1 MAEDTV
7 DEAEKILGGSR
18 RCRTRTLQ
26 LHGARSRPGGSDRRA
41 MHLHS
46 RYGTDAAQLLA
57 LIEENPALG
66 SELVPGLPY
75 LAAEA
80 VWAATAEM
88 AVTLDDILTR
98 RTRARLFDRRA
109 SRNAARSVAALV
121 APALGW
127 DEAECERQV
136 AMFTDEC
143 AREDAAALVT
153 EAEFIASRR

>member
-1 MAEDTV
+1 M
-7 DEAEKILGGSR
+7 LF
-18 RCRTRTLQ
+18 
-26 LHGARSRPGGSDRRA
+26 RS
-41 MHLHS
+41 
-46 RYGTDAAQLLA
+46 
-57 LIEENPALG
+57 LINENPALG
-66 SELVPGLPY
+66 AELVPGLPY

-80 VWAATAEM
+80 VWAATSEM

-109 SRNAARSVAALV
+109 TRDAARAVAALV
-121 APALGW
+121 APVLGW
-127 DEAECERQV
+127 DDAERERQA